1 MVYYLRWRLFLS
13 DRSHELMRGQG
24 LAEYALILVLVAIAV
39 VLIVTLLGEDLAN
52 IYEEIITEV
61 QNAGS

>member
-1 MVYYLRWRLFLS
+1 
-13 DRSHELMRGQG
+13 MRGQG

>member
-13 DRSHELMRGQG
+13 DRSHELIRGQG

-39 VLIVTLLGEDLAN
+39 VLVVTLLGEDLAN

-61 QNAGS
+61 EDASN